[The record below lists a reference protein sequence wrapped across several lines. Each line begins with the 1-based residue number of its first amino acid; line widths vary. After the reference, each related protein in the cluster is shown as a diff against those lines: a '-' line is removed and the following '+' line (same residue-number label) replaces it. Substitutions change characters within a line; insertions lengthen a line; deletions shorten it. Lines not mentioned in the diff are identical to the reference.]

1 MRFGFSRRLLAVLA
15 VCSVSVA
22 SGARAEDAG
31 EVMLIPALAG
41 DAEEASALFQRS
53 AAIRKS
59 AGPNVRSTAATAQS
73 VARKASIAPKQLLP
87 EELDRWFS
95 YQEEAR
101 KQLTLSNYTRAAV
114 SLQAVQ
120 DISQEAIEALNREA
134 SRARKVLDTCLYLV
148 RSLWETG
155 ETEQAEE
162 QARACRQLVPSI
174 EPTLGLHTPDVR
186 GVLHRVDEARTKE
199 AAVRLEF
206 ESPRSGCLVRVN
218 GLHLGETP
226 FSIGE
231 LLPGEYRVQVECEE
245 NRPGRVHRVNLDRDE
260 TVYIDPTL
268 DAALGLTPE
277 VHLAYVS
284 EKVMDGHA
292 ETHGRWLAHMLGVQ
306 TVLLVQA
313 NRVVRVDRDAG
324 IVGALD
330 ASDDADAEMA
340 ANRLLQY
347 EVREPSALDG
357 RAGRRGA
364 ELRDDRRPQR
374 ILGAVQASLGVAGVA
389 IGAGLYAWRVKLGN
403 RFQGTEPGTPEY
415 AEARNA
421 WEDARL
427 GVLVAAP
434 LGSVLAASGFAFAY
448 KPRDSV
454 PWWAWTAGGIGAGLL
469 GFGIASMATADRCP
483 ADVVTTPACVPG
495 QQELDRGV
503 LLLSMGVPMLFVPA
517 WALGRRGEVRVS
529 PKGAG
534 LTVKGTF

>member
-1 MRFGFSRRLLAVLA
+1 VVWSIT
-15 VCSVSVA
+15 
-22 SGARAEDAG
+22 GAAGAWAQDAG
-31 EVMLIPALAG
+31 EVVVIPAIVGEAN
-41 DAEEASALFQRS
+41 EEHALFQRS
-53 AAIRKS
+53 AAIRQGAS
-59 AGPNVRSTAATAQS
+59 PNVRGTAATAKT
-73 VARKASIAPKQLLP
+73 VGRKASVPPKQLLP

-95 YQEEAR
+95 HQEEAR
-101 KQLTLSNYTRAAV
+101 KQLTLSNYPRAAV
-114 SLQAVQ
+114 SLEAAQ

-155 ETEQAEE
+155 QTEQAEE
-162 QARACRQLVPSI
+162 QARVCRQLVPSI

-186 GVLHRVDEARTKE
+186 GVLHRVDEARRKE
-199 AAVRLEF
+199 AAVRLRV
-206 ESPRSGCLVRVN
+206 ESPQSGCLVRVN

-245 NRPGRVHRVNLDRDE
+245 NRPGRVHRVNLEQDE

-268 DAALGLTPE
+268 DTALGLEPE

-284 EKVMDGHA
+284 EEVMAGYT
-292 ETHGRWLAHMLGVQ
+292 ETHGRWLAKMLGVQ

-313 NRVVRVDRDAG
+313 ERVVRVDRDAG
-324 IVGALD
+324 VVGALEAQDDED
-330 ASDDADAEMA
+330 ARMA
-340 ANRLLQY
+340 AVRLLEY
-347 EVREPSALDG
+347 EVPEPGAADD
-357 RAGRRGA
+357 RVGRRGA

-374 ILGAVQASLGVAGVA
+374 ILGAVQAALGVAGVVT
-389 IGAGLYAWRVKLGN
+389 GAGLYAWRVKLGN
-403 RFQGTEPGTPEY
+403 RFEGTEPGTPEF
-415 AEARNA
+415 AQARDA

-434 LGSVLAASGFAFAY
+434 LGSVFSASGFAFAY
-448 KPRDSV
+448 RPRDSV

-469 GFGIASMATADRCP
+469 GWGITSMVMADRCP

-503 LLLSMGVPMLFVPA
+503 LLLSMGAPMVFVPA
-517 WALGRRGEVRVS
+517 WALGRRGEVRVAAN
-529 PKGAG
+529 GAG
-534 LTVKGTF
+534 FTVKGTF